1 MVLFLNCN
9 IFRAKA
15 AKLSWEHYFIFLHA
29 GRPISNNLCIERQ
42 IQPIPKLSLLTTSS
56 HTFLMMP
63 SDRSESGQAR
73 STHLTDA
80 TGHIAVLRPEHT
92 VREGQ
97 RWPPPLWRET
107 VRKQVNK
114 WMRECGLSL
123 MQLRRPRVEMD
134 TKEGKG
140 VSFWYRCQTTQ
151 DEEKPAMQC
160 GGKSRAYTKSKGGF
174 GKKEDIKSCWWPYQA
189 SKKKRQI

>member
-1 MVLFLNCN
+1 MSVKTE
-9 IFRAKA
+9 AGKWEEKA
-15 AKLSWEHYFIFLHA
+15 GQQEGRGQHQTGRQCKRRGQPA
-29 GRPISNNLCIERQ
+29 G
-42 IQPIPKLSLLTTSS
+42 
-56 HTFLMMP
+56 
-63 SDRSESGQAR
+63 SESGQAR

-160 GGKSRAYTKSKGGF
+160 GGKSRAYTKRKGGF

-189 SKKKRQI
+189 SKKKDKYNYMCVW